1 MRRWL
6 IGICALAASVDA
18 LATLTET
25 PKAAPECEWGASSV
39 SVDERGV
46 VDGPYASGCR

>member
-6 IGICALAASVDA
+6 IGICALAATVYTLS
-18 LATLTET
+18 LLTET

-46 VDGPYASGCR
+46 VDGPHRTGCQ

>member
-6 IGICALAASVDA
+6 IGICALAASVYA

>member
-1 MRRWL
+1 VRRWL
-6 IGICALAASVDA
+6 IGICALAASVWA

-46 VDGPYASGCR
+46 VDGPHRTGCE